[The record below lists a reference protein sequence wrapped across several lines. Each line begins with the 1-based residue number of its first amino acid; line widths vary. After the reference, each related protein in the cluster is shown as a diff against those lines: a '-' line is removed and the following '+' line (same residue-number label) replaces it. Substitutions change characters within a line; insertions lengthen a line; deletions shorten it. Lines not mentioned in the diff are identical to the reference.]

1 MEETMS
7 RLIPLGARVLVTD
20 LEPEASLVKRGQA
33 AGLHVVVLEEN
44 APKPTSGKVEAVGS
58 DPLIQEL
65 IQVGDVVLFSKHA
78 GLEVQIEGKSYR
90 SLELREIAHVV
101 KPDPTTPEV
110 A

>member
-1 MEETMS
+1 MS

-33 AGLHVVVLEEN
+33 IGLHVVVLEEN

-101 KPDPTTPEV
+101 KPDLTEP
-110 A
+110 AAS

>member
-1 MEETMS
+1 MS

-33 AGLHVVVLEEN
+33 VGLHVVVLEEN

-101 KPDPTTPEV
+101 KPDLPTAPE
-110 A
+110 AA